1 MMHSRA
7 AFTFTLLLASALPA
21 AAQSPVSITFNN
33 GNVTVIARDVPV
45 RTILAEWARVGGSK
59 IVNGERVAGPAVTL
73 ELTNVPE
80 RQALAVLL
88 RNVTNVSGHIAAARP
103 AGQSGG
109 STLDR
114 IMVLPIAPPAQTAA
128 APVNTARPPTTAL
141 PQPVRFLGGDTE
153 DQAEFFINGGVPA
166 TVRTPVAPTTP
177 QPQPAAAVVR
187 DVNTSTAAPR
197 ATPVVEDDDAR
208 PRPTQLP
215 SMPTFTGPAGSG
227 RPGEISPVP
236 QQRNPQEK

>member
-7 AFTFTLLLASALPA
+7 AFTFTLLLASAMPA
-21 AAQSPVSITFNN
+21 AAQSPVSIKFDN

-103 AGQSGG
+103 AGQSGA
-109 STLDR
+109 SSLDR
-114 IMVLPIAPPAQTAA
+114 I
-128 APVNTARPPTTAL
+128 
-141 PQPVRFLGGDTE
+141 
-153 DQAEFFINGGVPA
+153 
-166 TVRTPVAPTTP
+166 
-177 QPQPAAAVVR
+177 
-187 DVNTSTAAPR
+187 
-197 ATPVVEDDDAR
+197 
-208 PRPTQLP
+208 
-215 SMPTFTGPAGSG
+215 
-227 RPGEISPVP
+227 
-236 QQRNPQEK
+236 